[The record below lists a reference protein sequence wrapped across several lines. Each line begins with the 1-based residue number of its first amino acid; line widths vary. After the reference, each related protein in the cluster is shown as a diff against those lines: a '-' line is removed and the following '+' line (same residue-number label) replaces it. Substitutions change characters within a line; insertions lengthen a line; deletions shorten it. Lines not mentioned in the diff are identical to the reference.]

1 MDADLLNAFTDKYNI
16 VVGTVVAILSY
27 IFGKNWYLFA
37 GYLLLNVLDWITG
50 WMKSRLAGVENSQKG
65 LTGIIKKVGYWIM
78 ILLAFLMGTLFIK
91 MGDLI
96 GIDLQVTTLLG
107 WFVLASLTINEI
119 RSILENFVEAGYH
132 PPKVLTK
139 GLSVAYKLIDE
150 VTETEEEEE

>member
-119 RSILENFVEAGYH
+119 RSILENFIEAGYN
-132 PPKVLTK
+132 PPKILTK
-139 GLSVAYKLIDE
+139 GLSVASKLIEE
-150 VTETEEEEE
+150 VAETTEEKE

>member
-119 RSILENFVEAGYH
+119 RSILVNFVEAGYH